1 MPRRRRLARSIY
13 ADAHGIEI
21 IVQRGGEVRRQRYP
35 RGTPL
40 AELADDRDA
49 LVDEL
54 ETDRTT
60 TAHRRGTLSA
70 DVKTALATLASRR
83 QRQDQETL
91 LGHWLR
97 AETTTAK
104 GEATTFGALPRAA
117 LTPLQIKTQLAVFSA
132 AETPDGRRRF
142 APKTVKE
149 LRRVLAWIYTTLDGP
164 DARNPVRATKAPRV
178 RYDEPR
184 GLDYDVIEWILAHA
198 PDRGRPQDGP
208 AGGRRGQTTRPTV
221 NLSKLR
227 ARAMAYTGM
236 HQIEIGRLEAAHI
249 DLARG
254 RVWIRAREKGAG
266 APGAWHRLTA
276 RGAEA
281 LRALVDAGGLGPF
294 DPRSLARSWQIWLAA
309 ARGAWEADREK
320 RGRPWPVHADAR
332 PYDLRHSF
340 GTLVYLETGDIRAA
354 QAMLRHRQA
363 STTDRYTRAGV
374 PRRVE
379 AAVAALDEA
388 LARLPSSTTKDE

>member
-1 MPRRRRLARSIY
+1 MRRRRLARSIY
-13 ADAHGIEI
+13 EDPHGIEVV
-21 IVQRGGEVRRQRYP
+21 VQRGGRVRRQRYP

-40 AELADDRDA
+40 SELADDRDA
-49 LVDEL
+49 LIDEL

-60 TAHRRGTLSA
+60 MAHRRGTLAA
-70 DVKTALATLASRR
+70 DVRTALATVASWRH
-83 QRQDQETL
+83 RQDIETL

-104 GEATTFGALPRAA
+104 GEAATFGALPRAA

-132 AETPDGRRRF
+132 AETAPGRRRF

-149 LRRVLAWIYTTLDGP
+149 LRRVLAWLYTTIDGP

-208 AGGRRGQTTRPTV
+208 PASPRSGSLVTSPVSRPTV
-221 NLSKLR
+221 SMSKLR
-227 ARAMAYTGM
+227 ARVMAYTGM
-236 HQIEIGRLEAAHI
+236 HQIEIGRLEAGHV

-266 APGAWHRLTA
+266 APGAWHRLTG

-281 LRALVDAGGLGPF
+281 LQALVDAGGLGPF
-294 DPRSLARSWQIWLAA
+294 DPRSLARSWRIWLAA
-309 ARGAWEADREK
+309 ARAAWDADPEK

-379 AAVAALDEA
+379 AAVAALDQAFRREVS
-388 LARLPSSTTKDE
+388 P